1 MASAMALGFV
11 NLQQLAQSIK
21 ESGAKTDHKETV
33 FYLRYQTSWSKLD
46 LMDIIWLMGKLK
58 YFFRTE
64 NFTKEISNTIKETVS
79 VFTIIKTGIYTTVSG
94 LMTKESVEVEFS

>member
-1 MASAMALGFV
+1 MALGFV

-46 LMDIIWLMGKLK
+46 LMDIIWLMGK
-58 YFFRTE
+58 
-64 NFTKEISNTIKETVS
+64 
-79 VFTIIKTGIYTTVSG
+79 
-94 LMTKESVEVEFS
+94 